1 MGKAMY
7 QELTGLKKPMLDKN
21 NILYWPVLLLYT
33 EVMSSDFI
41 KDFYETK
48 QNKSLGE
55 LSFLTSFM
63 NFGGSMGK
71 PL

>member
-7 QELTGLKKPMLDKN
+7 RELTGLKKLVLDKN